1 MTEKATKIAYD
12 IDKNELSDKTFNKIM
27 TSFRDKFIELLN
39 QMKDLTI
46 QKFPNEEN
54 VLSTS
59 LYNEIFLKG
68 LDEFLN
74 NEKIKILNFVKNEND
89 KYLKS
94 MNEIL
99 NIFKNEN
106 GKNLEQLMSNLLT
119 EMTDIILDNL
129 NEAYNDSLY
138 NTFNNIN
145 KIIKENSKLAEEYLN
160 EVITSGSYHI
170 TKGFTDKYNKFLY
183 IF

>member
-12 IDKNELSDKTFNKIM
+12 IDKNELSDKAFNKIM

-46 QKFPNEEN
+46 QKFQNEEN

-74 NEKIKILNFVKNEND
+74 NENQNF
-89 KYLKS
+89 
-94 MNEIL
+94 
-99 NIFKNEN
+99 
-106 GKNLEQLMSNLLT
+106 
-119 EMTDIILDNL
+119 
-129 NEAYNDSLY
+129 
-138 NTFNNIN
+138 
-145 KIIKENSKLAEEYLN
+145 
-160 EVITSGSYHI
+160 
-170 TKGFTDKYNKFLY
+170 KFCKK
-183 IF
+183 

>member
-1 MTEKATKIAYD
+1 MSQIIDAVKQKFLESVNLQSCGYFETQKELDENKQVYEKVTEKATKIAYD

-74 NEKIKILNFVKNEND
+74 NENQNF
-89 KYLKS
+89 
-94 MNEIL
+94 
-99 NIFKNEN
+99 
-106 GKNLEQLMSNLLT
+106 
-119 EMTDIILDNL
+119 
-129 NEAYNDSLY
+129 
-138 NTFNNIN
+138 
-145 KIIKENSKLAEEYLN
+145 
-160 EVITSGSYHI
+160 
-170 TKGFTDKYNKFLY
+170 KFCKK
-183 IF
+183 

>member
-1 MTEKATKIAYD
+1 MQSNGYFETQKELDENRQVFEKITEKATEIADD
-12 IDKNELSDKTFNKIM
+12 IDKNELSDKAFTKIM

-39 QMKDLTI
+39 HMKNLTV

-59 LYNEIFLKG
+59 LYDEIFLKG

-74 NEKIKILNFVKNEND
+74 NEIVKILNFVKNEND
-89 KYLKS
+89 NYLKS
-94 MNEIL
+94 MNDIL
-99 NIFKNEN
+99 SVFKNEN

-129 NEAYNDSLY
+129 NSA
-138 NTFNNIN
+138 IM
-145 KIIKENSKLAEEYLN
+145 I
-160 EVITSGSYHI
+160 
-170 TKGFTDKYNKFLY
+170 LY
-183 IF
+183 ITLLIILIN